1 MSLGDKRVISQD
13 YSLVAIGPLVQEFL
27 RGVRGMSLGTLD
39 PSKDKQ
45 MSYKSPSRRRSPE
58 GVEYLD
64 DQVLPRPEA
73 RDGFSGIISTQIDP
87 KKMLRL
93 TLFIFCRYSASASEA

>member
-1 MSLGDKRVISQD
+1 MSLGDKWVNSQD
-13 YSLVAIGPLVQEFL
+13 YSQVGIGPLVQGFL
-27 RGVRGMSLGTLD
+27 RVVRGTLLGTLD
-39 PSKDKQ
+39 PSKDKR
-45 MSYKSPSRRRSPE
+45 MRYKSPSRWRSPE

-73 RDGFSGIISTQIDP
+73 RDGFSGIISTQIGP

-93 TLFIFCRYSASASEA
+93 TLFIFCRYSVSASEA